1 MFIQGPRLWGKMK
14 VRIPYSLVE
23 KFLNYEGLIVESER
37 LEVPGI
43 GGVKD
48 YVPGE
53 IYYRFEIDI
62 TDNFE
67 HYRCIAEWDYL
78 IKTYF
83 KSSYTA
89 YRIDIGP
96 CKGVWP
102 TGIIETRDNR
112 LIANFSTDYVD
123 SHDRT
128 WKDWFIREDIIIAP
142 K

>member
-1 MFIQGPRLWGKMK
+1 MK
-14 VRIPYSLVE
+14 VKVPYSLLE
-23 KFLNYEGLIVESER
+23 KFLNYEGLIVENEP

-43 GGVKD
+43 GGIRN
-48 YVPGE
+48 YIPGE
-53 IYYRFEIDI
+53 AHYRFEIDI
-62 TDNFE
+62 TE
-67 HYRCIAEWDYL
+67 EPRHYECVSQWDYL

-102 TGIIETRDNR
+102 IGIEERDNR
-112 LIANFSTDYVD
+112 LIAHFRTDYVD
-123 SHDRT
+123 AHDRS